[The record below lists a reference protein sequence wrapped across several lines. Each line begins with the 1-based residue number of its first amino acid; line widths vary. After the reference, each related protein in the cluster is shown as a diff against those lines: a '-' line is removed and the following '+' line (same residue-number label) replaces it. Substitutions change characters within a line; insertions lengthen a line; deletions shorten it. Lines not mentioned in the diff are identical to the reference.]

1 MNGDAAHSA
10 QYPALQAGLAG
21 ISAVLLFTMAG
32 CADETS
38 PRDEVIEC
46 RSPDGVRETRT
57 IPRWKYDRVREEILN
72 VVPAGETV
80 RFTDVRE
87 QVAAA
92 VNQTDQM
99 LIGNLSWYV
108 GIVVLEMETAGE
120 LERVPDS
127 ATPLPGSVRRAE

>member
-1 MNGDAAHSA
+1 MSRIAAYGVTIRMLRAGSA
-10 QYPALQAGLAG
+10 GIPAL
-21 ISAVLLFTMAG
+21 LLFAMPG

-46 RSPDGVRETRT
+46 RSPDGMRETRT
-57 IPRWKYDRVREEILN
+57 IPRWKYDRVRDEVLK
-72 VVPAGETV
+72 VVPAGGTV

-87 QVAAA
+87 QVVAA

-108 GIVVLEMETAGE
+108 EIVVLEMETAGE
-120 LERVPDS
+120 LERVPAS
-127 ATPLPGSVRRAE
+127 VAALPRSVRRAE